1 MNSLWINWSNGE
13 DTRPPNS
20 VNHNIYWL
28 NLFSITM
35 CCIRSK
41 VTPGLEQKI
50 APENY
55 KVALIN
61 NKHVFWFDSGPRS
74 VLTKGFS
81 DEYLDEDKR

>member
-1 MNSLWINWSNGE
+1 MLNILMDEIKVGLKPWPDEQACNCKINWSNGE

-50 APENY
+50 APEITWW
-55 KVALIN
+55 L
-61 NKHVFWFDSGPRS
+61 
-74 VLTKGFS
+74 
-81 DEYLDEDKR
+81 